1 MSFSGRKTAFLRPT
15 LYVFYVQISKDKGFY
30 LFPIA
35 INTRVA
41 KNFHMQKQNVDKKSP
56 KLKKPTF
63 KTSNLSPIKG
73 KILWFRSFNS
83 WFKGQI
89 TSEIQIRPDQAYP
102 LSSKQF
108 PCKN

>member
-41 KNFHMQKQNVDKKSP
+41 KKFHMQKQNVDKKWLKSP
-56 KLKKPTF
+56 KLKKPTV
-63 KTSNLSPIKG
+63 KTCKLNQVKG
-73 KILWFRSFNS
+73 KILWFRSLKS
-83 WFKGQI
+83 
-89 TSEIQIRPDQAYP
+89 
-102 LSSKQF
+102 
-108 PCKN
+108 